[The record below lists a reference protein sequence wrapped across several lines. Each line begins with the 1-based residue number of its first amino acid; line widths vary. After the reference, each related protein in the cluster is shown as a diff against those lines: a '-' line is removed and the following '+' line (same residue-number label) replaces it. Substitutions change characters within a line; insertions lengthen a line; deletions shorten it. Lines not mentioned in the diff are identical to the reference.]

1 MNRLG
6 DCHSPYLQQHAHHP
20 VHWHPWDEVALAE
33 ASRTNRLIFLSIGY
47 ATCHWC
53 HVMAHESFE
62 DPETAALLN
71 QHMVSIKVDREERP
85 DLDALY
91 MRACMMLRGQG
102 GWPLT
107 VIMTPDLSPIYAATY
122 LPRIGGRGQ
131 VGMQTLIPRIA
142 SLWETEPEKLA
153 ASGAELVEVVTTSFR
168 LEQGNEPNWEQLF
181 RRCDDELMRAYDR
194 VHGGFG
200 PAPKFPLASRLLY
213 ALQADARRDLRDAAL
228 HTLKKMQWGGIHDH
242 LAGGFHRYSTDER
255 WQLPHFEKM
264 LYDQAQLLT
273 CYALAYASTHDASFQ
288 KTAASIV
295 AFVHTHL
302 RHPDGLLMTG
312 VDADSEG
319 EEGTF
324 YYWSEAELVSVL
336 GRPLSDIR
344 GYFATQALGNVPD
357 EASGEYRGNN
367 VLTIQRADEPN
378 TEAWYEQAFDVLR
391 LARAKRP
398 HPGID
403 HKVLLEWNAC
413 WASALSTAAV
423 WLDRVDWLHEAT
435 RILDRLWL
443 GFRRADGG
451 LWQVCTDG
459 EYRER
464 ATLDGYA
471 HLADA
476 TLAQYFGTGDPGM
489 IDRCMALIDEVYERF
504 WNPDLNAFQLAD
516 KHVSHLF
523 ASPTEWMDNATP
535 AGTSVLLHVLLSL
548 FHVSGDVRWWEKYQA
563 VQAIIAGS
571 VASVPTASTYALRV
585 IRGATR
591 AHIRILGKPREEAI
605 REVAQLVRRFPSVT
619 GSVQAPEDHEKWSVL
634 CPDQPRAD
642 EPSYIVCLG
651 QTCLAPLYSLEALMQ
666 TLEGFDDPE
675 VGRKR

>member
-6 DCHSPYLQQHAHHP
+6 DCHSPYLKQHAHHP

-33 ASRTNRLIFLSIGY
+33 ASRENRLIFLSIGY

-62 DPETAALLN
+62 DPEVAALLN
-71 QHMVSIKVDREERP
+71 RHMVAIKVDREERP

-107 VIMTPDLSPIYAATY
+107 VILTPDLAPIYAATY

-131 VGMQTLIPRIA
+131 VGILSLIPRIA
-142 SLWETEPEKLA
+142 SLWEMEPEKLA
-153 ASGAELVEVVTTSFR
+153 ASGAELVEVVTSSFR
-168 LEQGNEPNWEQLF
+168 LEQKAEPHWEQLF
-181 RRCDDELMRAYDR
+181 RRCDDELIRSYDR

-213 ALQADARRDLRDAAL
+213 ALHADTRMDLRDAAL

-242 LAGGFHRYSTDER
+242 IEGGFHRYSTDER

-273 CYALAYASTHDASFQ
+273 CYALAYALTQDTSFHN
-288 KTAASIV
+288 TAESIV
-295 AFVHTHL
+295 TFVHTRLNHA
-302 RHPDGLLMTG
+302 DGLLMTG

-324 YYWSEAELVSVL
+324 YFWREDELVSTL
-336 GRPLSDIR
+336 GVPQSEIR
-344 GYFATQALGNVPD
+344 RYFGTQASGNVPD
-357 EASGEYRGNN
+357 EATGAYRGNN
-367 VLTIQRADEPN
+367 VLTTPCRDEPHGN
-378 TEAWYEQAFDVLR
+378 AWYAQAFDVLR
-391 LARAKRP
+391 PVRAKRP
-398 HPGID
+398 RPSID

-413 WASALSTAAV
+413 WVSALSTAAIR
-423 WLDRVDWLHEAT
+423 LDRVDWFNDAGRMLEE
-435 RILDRLWL
+435 LWR
-443 GFRRADGG
+443 GFRKADGG

-459 EYRER
+459 QFRER

-476 TLAQYFGTGDPGM
+476 TMAQYFGSGDPQM
-489 IDRCMALIDEVYERF
+489 VDRCIAVIDQVYDRF
-504 WNPDLNAFQLAD
+504 WNPSLNAFQLAD
-516 KHVSHLF
+516 KQVSHLI

-535 AGTSVLLHVLLSL
+535 AGTSVLLHVLLCL
-548 FHVSGDVRWWEKYQA
+548 FHVSGDVRWWEKYQSL
-563 VQAIIAGS
+563 QSNIAGS
-571 VASVPTASTYALRV
+571 IASVPTASTYALRV
-585 IRGATR
+585 MRGATR
-591 AHIRILGKPREEAI
+591 AHVRVLGMSREEAMPVLANI
-605 REVAQLVRRFPSVT
+605 TRRFPLIT
-619 GSVQAPEDHEKWSVL
+619 ASVQTPKDHALWSDRYPE
-634 CPDQPRAD
+634 QPRVD
-642 EPSYIVCLG
+642 KPTYLVCLG
-651 QTCLAPLYSLEALMQ
+651 QTCLAPLHSLETLVQ
-666 TLEGFDDPE
+666 TLKGFNYSE
-675 VGRKR
+675 VGGKR